1 MKRQLTIQWML
12 DFYLIIIFTVSGFT
26 SSWSILPIYFT
37 EVLILLISDAYEI
50 DIIFYYCERISQRR
64 TNCSWYLNPTIH
76 LIHTLLHICQYK
88 LIQLI
93 LIKLVTGCFWQ
104 HGILCLG
111 LRLEHPLGDMLIDR
125 TRIQLAAYFC
135 AISKHIR
142 KASGRLQCYQ
152 TWFSFRHI
160 DTQMAVLPIECS
172 SQESLQHHPT
182 KWSRFDFCG
191 VIRASGPG
199 SCPEQAEVNKLR
211 NYLQWPLLHC
221 LSTSLSSFCF
231 FDLFFFFFFFPHLCL
246 SVLIPCTYNQLL
258 FIFSPLVAAFLNPYP
273 NLLMIC

>member
-1 MKRQLTIQWML
+1 MK
-12 DFYLIIIFTVSGFT
+12 
-26 SSWSILPIYFT
+26 YFT
-37 EVLILLISDAYEI
+37 NLFYWSFNTSHKWCLWNWYH
-50 DIIFYYCERISQRR
+50 FYYCEIISQRR

-111 LRLEHPLGDMLIDR
+111 LSLEHPLGDVLIDR

-152 TWFSFRHI
+152 TRFSFRHI

-231 FDLFFFFFFFPHLCL
+231 FDLFFFFFFPHLCL
-246 SVLIPCTYNQLL
+246 SVLIPCAYNQLL